1 MSSHLP
7 SASNKNTFPKR
18 LRQRASRGVTLVELI
33 VCVSLL
39 AILVGLAVPSFS
51 GLLSDWR
58 RDSAISNFTGD
69 LQLARATALR
79 TSRPVVMCATLDGMA
94 CANGAASSDWRQ
106 GWIVFSDLDGN
117 RALGN
122 AEPVIVF
129 RGPLMGLQQMQSN
142 IPLGQIEFRPNGL
155 LRRGNATVNVLT
167 EGAGAQRGMSVVIN
181 ATGRVSLL

>member
-1 MSSHLP
+1 MSSHLF
-7 SASNKNTFPKR
+7 SAGIRNITPKR

-51 GLLSDWR
+51 GVLSDWR
-58 RDSAISNFTGD
+58 RDGAIRDFTGD

-79 TSRPVVMCATLDGMA
+79 TSRAVVMCATLDGVA

-122 AEPVIVF
+122 AEPVIVL

-142 IPLGQIEFRPNGL
+142 IALGQIEFRPNGL
-155 LRRGNATVNVLT
+155 LRRGNATVNILAT
-167 EGAGAQRGMSVVIN
+167 GEQRVVSVVIN
-181 ATGRVSLL
+181 TTGRVSLL